1 MAEKKKNAYKDF
13 AKNTAEFGKNI
24 KKINVNTALKNARIH
39 QASGGEMGMTKTQF
53 VDKYGMTPTQVINR
67 YGK

>member
-1 MAEKKKNAYKDF
+1 MAEKKKNAYKEF
-13 AKNTAEFGKNI
+13 AKNTAEFGKNV

-39 QASGGEMGMTKTQF
+39 QASGGEMGMTKTEF
-53 VDKYGMTPTQVINR
+53 VSEYGMTPTQCINR